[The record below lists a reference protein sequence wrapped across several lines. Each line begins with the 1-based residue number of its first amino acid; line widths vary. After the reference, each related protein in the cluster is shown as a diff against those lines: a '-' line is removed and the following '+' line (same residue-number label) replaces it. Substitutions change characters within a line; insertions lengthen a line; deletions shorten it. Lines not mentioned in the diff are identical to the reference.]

1 MCSGLILFSLT
12 SCVHQEVKDEKSV
25 FSDASMSEIFYH
37 ITFVNDD
44 NSLLFELDVL
54 EGETAT
60 YGGETPIKEEDDEFT
75 YEFIGWDKDLS
86 SIHHNLTTRAE
97 YKAVA
102 KEGWSE
108 ITWFN

>member
-1 MCSGLILFSLT
+1 
-12 SCVHQEVKDEKSV
+12 
-25 FSDASMSEIFYH
+25 MSEIFYH
-37 ITFVNDD
+37 VTFINDD
-44 NSLLFELDVL
+44 NSLLFEVDVL
-54 EGETAT
+54 EGESAT
-60 YGGETPIKEEDDEFT
+60 YGGETPTKIEDDEFT

-86 SIHHNLTTRAE
+86 VINANLTIKAE